1 MREYLK
7 FYIDGEWVDP
17 VEPNTVDIENPA
29 TEEVAGRISLGS
41 AADVDKAVKAA
52 RRAFASW
59 SVTTREERLDVLNA
73 ILVESQKRAAELAAA
88 VTEEMG
94 APAGLASG
102 PQVGLMFGHLTTAIE
117 SLKTFPF
124 TEPRGETTV
133 VKEPIGVCGLIT
145 PWNWPLNQISVKV
158 FPALATGCTSVLKPS
173 EVAPF
178 SAQIFAEILH
188 TAGVPAG
195 VFNLIQGNG
204 PGVGVALASH
214 PDIDMVSFTG
224 STRAGIEVARLAA
237 PTVKRVAQE
246 LGGKSPNIVLD
257 DAAFAENVASGVVTM
272 MGNSGQTC
280 SAPSRMLVPAARM
293 VEAID
298 VARKAAEGVT
308 VGDPNG
314 GSALGPVVSGTQ
326 FEKIQALIAKG
337 IDEGATLVA
346 GGIGRPDGLTTGYYV
361 KPTVFADVTNDMT
374 IAREEIFGPVLTVLG
389 YDDLDDAVEIAN
401 DTDYGL
407 AGYVS
412 GEDLDTARAV
422 ASRIRAGWVAINSA
436 FDFNSAFGGYKRSGN
451 GREWGDIGFGEYL
464 ETKSILGYGASEA
477 TGDRHGA
484 SEATGDRPG
493 AAQ

>member
-7 FYIDGEWVDP
+7 FYIDGQWVDP
-17 VEPNTVDIENPA
+17 VEPRTADIENPA
-29 TEEVAGRISLGS
+29 TEQVAGHISIGS
-41 AADVDKAVKAA
+41 AADVDKAVVAA
-52 RRAFASW
+52 RRAFATW
-59 SVTTREERLDVLNA
+59 SVTTVEERLEILNA
-73 ILVESQKRAAELAAA
+73 ILAEAQNRAGELAEA

-102 PQVGLMFGHLTTAIE
+102 PQVGLLFGHLTTAIE
-117 SLKTFPF
+117 ALKSFPF
-124 TEPRGETTV
+124 VEHRGKTTI

-178 SAQIFAEILH
+178 SAQLFAEILH

-195 VFNLIQGNG
+195 VFNLVQGDG
-204 PGVGVALASH
+204 AGVGVALASH

-224 STRAGIEVARLAA
+224 STRAGIEVARNAA

-257 DAAFAENVASGVVTM
+257 DAAFAKSVSSGVVTM
-272 MGNSGQTC
+272 FGNSGQTC
-280 SAPSRMLVPAARM
+280 SAPSRMLVPNARM
-293 VEAID
+293 AEAKEI
-298 VARKAAEGVT
+298 AAAAAAGVQI
-308 VGDPNG
+308 GDPNSG
-314 GSALGPVVSGTQ
+314 ATVGPVVSGTQ
-326 FEKIQALIAKG
+326 YEKIQGLIQKG

-346 GGIGRPDGLTTGYYV
+346 GGPGRPDGLETGYYV

-389 YDDLDDAVEIAN
+389 YDDIDDAVAIAN

-412 GEDLDTARAV
+412 GEDIATARAV
-422 ASRIRAGWVAINSA
+422 AARIRAGQVAINHA
-436 FDFNSAFGGYKRSGN
+436 FDFNSAFGGYKQSGN
-451 GREWGDIGFGEYL
+451 GREWGDIGFHEYL
-464 ETKSILGYGASEA
+464 ETKSILGYGA
-477 TGDRHGA
+477 
-484 SEATGDRPG
+484 
-493 AAQ
+493 